1 MLVVD
6 RWLCVAL
13 RSLDV
18 VDAWLR
24 ILSRCM
30 STVVASQTRCLGEVS
45 MLVVDRWLCVALR
58 SLDVVDAWL
67 RILSSPPCVGHLG
80 LVVYVHSGGVP
91 DGLRAS

>member
-1 MLVVD
+1 
-6 RWLCVAL
+6 
-13 RSLDV
+13 
-18 VDAWLR
+18 
-24 ILSRCM
+24 
-30 STVVASQTRCLGEVS
+30 